1 MGRELLEGGPGITWN
16 NQYLKINS
24 MTSELYTR
32 QYGSFYAYNKTIAM
46 AITVQD
52 TYHAIHLITA
62 GDIVTGLVSGFEF
75 YAGRVVDANITSEAN
90 GTGGKLRIVCSA
102 AHGLSS
108 GALVVLGNMN
118 NAGHNKPTTI
128 SLDGTNP
135 TTEFLCEDITYVAGA
150 GTSAGTVIVPAY
162 LRAEVGADGVYLAA
176 FTICGTAAAINK
188 LWKFE
193 LNSEVT
199 AHDNVVTER
208 LSTASLATMSAGDLI
223 NVVAGDRI
231 WISGKNITDTG
242 DYSIK
247 HLSLSLTKA

>member
-1 MGRELLEGGPGITWN
+1 MARELLEGGPGITWN

-24 MTSELYTR
+24 MTNELYAKY
-32 QYGSFYAYNKTIAM
+32 YGELYAYNKTIAM
-46 AITVQD
+46 SITVQD
-52 TYHAIHLITA
+52 TYHGIHLVTA
-62 GDIVTGLVSGFEF
+62 GDIVTGECSGFEF
-75 YAGRVVDANITSEAN
+75 YAGRVVDANITSEAD
-90 GTGGKLRIVCSA
+90 GTSHKLRIVCSA

-108 GALVVLGNMN
+108 GALVILGNMN

-162 LRAEVGADGVYLAA
+162 LRAEVGADGVYSVNL
-176 FTICGTAAAINK
+176 TIIGTAAAINK
-188 LWKFE
+188 YWKFE
-193 LNSEVT
+193 LNSEIT
-199 AHDNVVTER
+199 AHDNIVTER
-208 LSTASLATMSAGDLI
+208 FSTATLATMSASGLI
-223 NVVAGDRI
+223 DVVAGDRI

-247 HLSLSLTKA
+247 HLNLSLSKV